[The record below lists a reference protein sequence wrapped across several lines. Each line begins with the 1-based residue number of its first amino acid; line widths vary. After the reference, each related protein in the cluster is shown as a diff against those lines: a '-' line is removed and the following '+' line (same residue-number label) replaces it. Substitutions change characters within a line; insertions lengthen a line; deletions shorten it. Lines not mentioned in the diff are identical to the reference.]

1 VNGVTHDAACD
12 DVHRTRVLINRRGIT
27 INTAPGRGWEIGLSG
42 GLYVVSGVM
51 HEMCSHHVRSQ
62 HARTSKPSRDHITGA
77 TSYRF
82 QMTP

>member
-42 GLYVVSGVM
+42 GLYVVSGVRY
-51 HEMCSHHVRSQ
+51 EMRRRHVRSQ
-62 HARTSKPSRDHITGA
+62 RARPSPVVITSQGV
-77 TSYRF
+77 TSHRF